1 MSDLNQ
7 AGHKFNVLEQSVPM
21 RSVDSVLLAW
31 EVLDCYQQRRAV
43 EEMIREGLA
52 YGKGDWLAAA
62 RLAAPVLEQ
71 IQQKVPRYQG
81 SIMQLMHGRNL
92 IPTMDLDEAIKRA
105 RTCPLGDRLVCH
117 VGMYKAYT
125 TMTTLIRMQMALT
138 SDPGEQVQGIS
149 TAFRQHALML
159 YDAQKQDWEETVAD
173 HRDSGRLLEG
183 LYPLPNPFGIVPG
196 MPCWQLLP
204 IAQAATVH

>member
-7 AGHKFNVLEQSVPM
+7 KRREFNALEHSVPM

-31 EVLDCYQQRRAV
+31 EVVDCYQQRRAL
-43 EEMIREGLA
+43 EEAIREGMA
-52 YGKGDWLAAA
+52 YGDGNWQAAA
-62 RLAAPVLEQ
+62 RLAAPILAE
-71 IQQKVPRYQG
+71 IQQKVLRYQT
-81 SIMQLMHGRNL
+81 SIVQLMRGHNL
-92 IPTMDLDEAIKRA
+92 IPTVDLDDAITLA
-105 RTCPLGDRLVCH
+105 RTQPPGDRLVCH

-125 TMTTLIRMQMALT
+125 TMTSLIRMQMARS
-138 SDPGEQVQGIS
+138 SDPGGRLQGIS

-159 YDAQKQDWEETVAD
+159 YDAQKQDWDATVAD
-173 HRDSGRLLEG
+173 HRASGRLLEG

-204 IAQAATVH
+204 MVGAPRTH